1 MRLGPRTPSNF
12 PRRNTTPRSYYRNT
26 RIEPIR
32 YTVTIMPGMKPNSW
46 YFHLVAE
53 AFKTCIN
60 EECWH
65 QGSAA
70 AARERKK
77 CGSSLAYPHGSL

>member
-1 MRLGPRTPSNF
+1 
-12 PRRNTTPRSYYRNT
+12 
-26 RIEPIR
+26 
-32 YTVTIMPGMKPNSW
+32 MPGMKPNSW

-60 EECWH
+60 EECRH

-77 CGSSLAYPHGSL
+77 CGNNLAFPYGPLLAILLVIECRGAGVPQIRGSFGFETATDGRQL